1 MLQGK
6 KILIGVS
13 GSIAAYKTAFLIR
26 LLKKQKAE
34 VKVVCTPSASS
45 FIGKLTLATLSE
57 NEVYDS
63 FYNQNQTDWTNH
75 VELGLWADL
84 FIIVPATAN
93 TIAKMA
99 NGICDNLLLA
109 VYLSAKCKV
118 MVAPAMD
125 LDMFVHPSTQNN
137 LVKIIGFGN
146 IVLDSPN
153 GELASGLVGKGRV
166 EEPEKILEFISDF
179 FEQKNQLKGKKVLV
193 TAGPTYESLDPV
205 RFIGNH
211 SSGKMG
217 IAIAESYAK
226 RGADVVLICGPS
238 SISSSQAI
246 QRIDV
251 ISAQE
256 MFESV
261 NQHLD
266 YDIAVLSAAVA
277 DYTPITY
284 SNEKIKKS
292 GGNLVIELQKT
303 KDILAYLGKNKNKN
317 QTLVGFAM
325 ETQNLEENAR
335 LKLKNKNADLI
346 VLNSLKEEGAGFKY
360 DTNKVYL
367 VSTTQTKTLP
377 LLTKQQVAEI
387 IVEETL
393 VIQN

>member
-84 FIIVPATAN
+84 FVIVPATAN

-238 SISSSQAI
+238 SISSSKAI

-303 KDILAYLGKNKNKN
+303 KDILAYLGKNKNQN

>member
-118 MVAPAMD
+118 MLAPAMD
-125 LDMFVHPSTQNN
+125 LDMFIHPSTQNN
-137 LVKIIGFGN
+137 LQKIISFGN

-166 EEPEKILEFISDF
+166 EEPEKIMEFITDF
-179 FEQKNQLKGKKVLV
+179 FKQKNQFKGKKVLV

-217 IAIAESYAK
+217 VAIADAFAN
-226 RGADVVLICGPS
+226 RGADVVLVCGPS
-238 SISSSQAI
+238 SISSNKKI
-246 QRIDV
+246 HRIDV
-251 ISAQE
+251 LSAQE
-256 MFESV
+256 MFEAVS
-261 NQHLD
+261 QHLD

-277 DYTPITY
+277 DYSPVTY

-292 GGNLVIELQKT
+292 GENLVIELKKT
-303 KDILAYLGKNKNKN
+303 KDILAYLGENKNKN
-317 QTLVGFAM
+317 QFLVGFAM

-346 VLNSLKEEGAGFKY
+346 VLNSLKEEGAGFKH

-367 VSTTQTKTLP
+367 ISTTHTKTLP

-387 IVEETL
+387 IVDESL

>member
-84 FIIVPATAN
+84 FVIVPATAN

-303 KDILAYLGKNKNKN
+303 KDILAYLGKNKNQN

>member
-34 VKVVCTPSASS
+34 VKVICTPSASS

-63 FYNQNQTDWTNH
+63 FHNQNQTDWTNH
-75 VELGLWADL
+75 VELGLWADI
-84 FIIVPATAN
+84 FVIVPATAN

-125 LDMFVHPSTQNN
+125 LDMFVHPATQNN
-137 LVKIIGFGN
+137 LQKIIGFGN
-146 IVLDSPN
+146 IVLDSPK

-166 EEPEKILEFISDF
+166 EEPEKIMDYITDF
-179 FEQKNQLKGKKVLV
+179 FKQKNQLKGKKVLV

-217 IAIAESYAK
+217 IAIAEAYAN
-226 RGADVVLICGPS
+226 RGAEVVLVCGPS
-238 SISSSQAI
+238 SISSSNLV

-251 ISAQE
+251 VSAQE
-256 MFESV
+256 MFTAVEK
-261 NQHLD
+261 HLD
-266 YDIAVLSAAVA
+266 YDVAVLSAAVA
-277 DYTPITY
+277 DYTPVEY
-284 SNEKIKKS
+284 SAEKIKKS
-292 GGNLVIELQKT
+292 GENLVIELQKT
-303 KDILAYLGKNKNKN
+303 KDILAYLGAHKN
-317 QTLVGFAM
+317 QNQFLVGFAM
-325 ETQNLEENAR
+325 ETQNLEGNAQ

-346 VLNSLKEEGAGFKY
+346 VLNSLKEEGAGFKH

-367 VSTTQTKTLP
+367 VSLNQTKALP
-377 LLTKQQVAEI
+377 LLSKQQVAEI
-387 IVEETL
+387 IVDETL

>member
-303 KDILAYLGKNKNKN
+303 KDILAYLGKNKNQN

>member
-84 FIIVPATAN
+84 FVIVPATAN

-137 LVKIIGFGN
+137 LVKIN
-146 IVLDSPN
+146 YC
-153 GELASGLVGKGRV
+153 
-166 EEPEKILEFISDF
+166 
-179 FEQKNQLKGKKVLV
+179 
-193 TAGPTYESLDPV
+193 T
-205 RFIGNH
+205 
-211 SSGKMG
+211 
-217 IAIAESYAK
+217 
-226 RGADVVLICGPS
+226 
-238 SISSSQAI
+238 
-246 QRIDV
+246 
-251 ISAQE
+251 
-256 MFESV
+256 
-261 NQHLD
+261 
-266 YDIAVLSAAVA
+266 
-277 DYTPITY
+277 
-284 SNEKIKKS
+284 
-292 GGNLVIELQKT
+292 
-303 KDILAYLGKNKNKN
+303 
-317 QTLVGFAM
+317 
-325 ETQNLEENAR
+325 
-335 LKLKNKNADLI
+335 
-346 VLNSLKEEGAGFKY
+346 
-360 DTNKVYL
+360 
-367 VSTTQTKTLP
+367 
-377 LLTKQQVAEI
+377 LLTSIYSIYILYNNNIYNNI
-387 IVEETL
+387 INIKRLFILLTPYYYY
-393 VIQN
+393 IS

>member
-13 GSIAAYKTAFLIR
+13 GSIAAYKVAILIR

-34 VKVVCTPSASS
+34 VKVICTPSASS

-57 NEVYDS
+57 NDVLDS
-63 FYNQNQTDWTNH
+63 FTDSNQSNWNNH

-84 FIIVPATAN
+84 MIIMPATAN

-137 LVKIIGFGN
+137 LQKLIKFGN
-146 IVLDSPN
+146 ILLDSPN

-166 EEPEKILEFISDF
+166 EEPEKVVGFVIDYFKA
-179 FEQKNQLKGKKVLV
+179 KNDLQGKKILI

-217 IAIAESYAK
+217 IAIAENFAL

-238 SISSSQAI
+238 SIETSSLIRRVNVVNAEEMYQA
-246 QRIDV
+246 V
-251 ISAQE
+251 H
-256 MFESV
+256 
-261 NQHLD
+261 QHLN
-266 YDIAVLSAAVA
+266 YDIAILSAAVA
-277 DYTPITY
+277 DYTPLNF
-284 SNEKIKKS
+284 SEEKIKKS
-292 GGNLVIELQKT
+292 SSNLVVEFKKT
-303 KDILAYLGKNKNKN
+303 KDILSSLGAIKKGK
-317 QTLVGFAM
+317 QKLIGFAM

-335 LKLKNKNADLI
+335 KKLVDKNADLI
-346 VLNSLKEEGAGFKY
+346 VLNSLKEEGAGFKF
-360 DTNKVYL
+360 DTNKVVL
-367 VSTTQTKTLP
+367 ISKEKSIPFP

-387 IVEETL
+387 IVNESL
-393 VIQN
+393 KL